1 MKSIKRIEV
10 NVCFEIHQNLHYIK
24 LRKLQTLIMRSLTSF
39 WIINMFIVQFET
51 LKKPLLKH
59 QLSTKI
65 GLFCHSWSWFVML
78 FIRFF
83 KYNNSPTKDHK
94 IENKV
99 DIFLIRITYRI
110 IKFVGCT
117 LGHQRIL
124 WKSS

>member
-83 KYNNSPTKDHK
+83 KYNNSPTKEIIGSK
-94 IENKV
+94 INLKYSL
-99 DIFLIRITYRI
+99 FGSHI
-110 IKFVGCT
+110 IKSVGCT
-117 LGHQRIL
+117 LGSHRIL
-124 WKSS
+124 WKRS